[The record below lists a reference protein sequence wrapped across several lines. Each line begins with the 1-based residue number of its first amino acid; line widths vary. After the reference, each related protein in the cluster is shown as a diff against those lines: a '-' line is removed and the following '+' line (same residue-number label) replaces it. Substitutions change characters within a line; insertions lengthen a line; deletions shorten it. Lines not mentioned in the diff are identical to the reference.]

1 MSPVHTPAERRKKG
15 IKRGKGGKIEKV
27 KGKAPKKKKK

>member
-1 MSPVHTPAERRKKG
+1 MPLHSKAERAKKG

-27 KGKAPKKKKK
+27 KGKKKK